1 MHVLISY
8 VAAFHPPWG
17 TFSFFFHRVNLHLLI
32 LVHPV
37 LLGWSMIHWD
47 DTEQPNGPQNL
58 QAHCGNCCVIMTT
71 TLFESMGMYTITL
84 ADMAFNRIWNSTFKT
99 LSSGAD
105 IVRMHILSREFEV
118 TPSRFVYRR
127 RQYCSVNMLKVHFP
141 QSFFSLFTSS
151 NLSTAA
157 ERVLQN
163 IFGILIKFLMFLLRF
178 FFFFLCLNCQH
189 AQKQLDGNMRN
200 RRCVEERSCWPR
212 LWPKVKDGK
221 LWQVLYIL
229 WPTTIILELYISY

>member
-47 DTEQPNGPQNL
+47 DTEQPSGPQNL

-105 IVRMHILSREFEV
+105 IVRMHILNREFEV

-163 IFGILIKFLMFLLRF
+163 IFGILIKFLMFLLRLF
-178 FFFFLCLNCQH
+178 FSFY
-189 AQKQLDGNMRN
+189 A
-200 RRCVEERSCWPR
+200 
-212 LWPKVKDGK
+212 
-221 LWQVLYIL
+221 
-229 WPTTIILELYISY
+229 